1 MSAEITKALFLDDE
15 PYQIELVLVLLQDSD
30 PSIKTTLVQTTD
42 EALKLI
48 KEGTFDVVVSDYQL
62 QGTTGIK
69 FYAEVRRV
77 SNVPFILYTGRGSEE
92 VAAAA
97 YSAGIDG
104 YVRKDKELS
113 HILILGREI
122 RHVVESRKAERKL
135 RDAYAEVASLNVKLR
150 DTRDSLRRANRF
162 LGRSNHE
169 LKKVNEDLATRIKA
183 LEDANRKLSYD
194 RSEVE
199 SYEKILSLEEKKKS
213 PI

>member
-30 PSIKTTLVQTTD
+30 PSIKTAFVQTTD
-42 EALKLI
+42 EALNMI

-77 SNVPFILYTGRGSEE
+77 SNIPFILYTGRGSEE

-122 RHVVESRKAERKL
+122 RHVVESRKAERRL
-135 RDAYAEVASLNVKLR
+135 RDAYAEVASLNVKLQ

-162 LGRSNHE
+162 LARSNHE

-199 SYEKILSLEEKKKS
+199 SYEKILNLEGKKKAQ
-213 PI
+213 I